1 MLDTHPA
8 VVFLDPVI
16 ALVFLVCKDCSVC
29 VCSHRRV
36 ATARPQ
42 GPAPMMVTSWIGP
55 SDSLKV
61 SMFGEPRRVLNG
73 VDNGRLPLKL
83 NGKL

>member
-42 GPAPMMVTSWIGP
+42 GPAPMMITSWTRA
-55 SDSLKV
+55 SDSLRV
-61 SMFGEPRRVLNG
+61 PMFGEPRRVLNDI
-73 VDNGRLPLKL
+73 DNGRLLLKL

>member
-29 VCSHRRV
+29 ACLHRRV

-42 GPAPMMVTSWIGP
+42 GPAPMMITSWTGP
-55 SDSLKV
+55 SDSLRV
-61 SMFGEPRRVLNG
+61 SMFGESRGVLNG